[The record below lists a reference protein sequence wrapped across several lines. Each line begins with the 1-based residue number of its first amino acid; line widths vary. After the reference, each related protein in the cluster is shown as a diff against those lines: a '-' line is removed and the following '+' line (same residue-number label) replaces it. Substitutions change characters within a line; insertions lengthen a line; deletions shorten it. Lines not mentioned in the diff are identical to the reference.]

1 MGLFDFL
8 KREAK
13 DLGEAAEAARSK
25 FDEELS
31 ERERE
36 LNMTPSEKIAAL
48 QQKAEATDAKFD
60 QIAKKADGTDP
71 ALPNITHIVLPDG
84 QVKSGANVAPG
95 VVDDNGLLR
104 PPTPPQIP
112 SIPGQR
118 SAQAAV
124 PQASPEPAY
133 VEPEP
138 APAPFEPPIEPVFT
152 MRDPNL
158 PRETSEPVAEAVQ
171 PPIEPVFTVRD
182 PNLPR
187 ETSEPEPTAPA
198 DPVFV
203 ERDPVLAKESTA
215 ASSPEADIDRI
226 ERSLEE
232 SMSESP
238 EDVLDRIER
247 SLDTENAPVSQF
259 EPDVAAR
266 TEATPPPA
274 PAATPAATPSEPAA
288 EAAPPQ
294 PTEPERDPA
303 AYKKTAAQIKYEQAR
318 ASANDLL
325 DELRGELKA
334 DGEI

>member
-60 QIAKKADGTDP
+60 QIANKADGTDP

-84 QVKSGANVAPG
+84 QVKSGADVTPG

-104 PPTPPQIP
+104 APTPPQIP
-112 SIPGQR
+112 SIPGQP
-118 SAQAAV
+118 SAEAAV
-124 PQASPEPAY
+124 PPASPEPAY

-158 PRETSEPVAEAVQ
+158 PRETSEPVAETVQ
-171 PPIEPVFTVRD
+171 PPIEPVFTMRD

-187 ETSEPEPTAPA
+187 ETSAPEPEQTAPA
-198 DPVFV
+198 EPVFV
-203 ERDPVLAKESTA
+203 ERDPALPREPSPAST
-215 ASSPEADIDRI
+215 PEADIDRI
-226 ERSLEE
+226 ERSLEA

-247 SLDTENAPVSQF
+247 SLDTDSAPLS
-259 EPDVAAR
+259 PDPDQSDI
-266 TEATPPPA
+266 EASPPA
-274 PAATPAATPSEPAA
+274 AASRPAAEPSEPAV
-288 EAAPPQ
+288 EAASPELA
-294 PTEPERDPA
+294 EPERDPA